1 MKRLIFEDIYSWGVF
16 SRDRQIDFN
25 GHLWVRPDGN
35 ILIDP
40 VAMSDDDREHLKALG
55 GAKSIVLTNAD
66 HEREAAVFQEWTGAE
81 VIVHEADAGALNIT
95 GSNGSGQ

>member
-35 ILIDP
+35 ILVDP
-40 VAMSDDDREHLKALG
+40 GFRCPTTTEN
-55 GAKSIVLTNAD
+55 T
-66 HEREAAVFQEWTGAE
+66 
-81 VIVHEADAGALNIT
+81 
-95 GSNGSGQ
+95 